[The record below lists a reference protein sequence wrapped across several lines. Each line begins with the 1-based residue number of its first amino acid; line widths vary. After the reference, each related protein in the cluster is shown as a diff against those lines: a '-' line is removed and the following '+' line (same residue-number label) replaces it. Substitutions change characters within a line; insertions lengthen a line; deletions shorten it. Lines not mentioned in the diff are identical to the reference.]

1 MKVKVNEAWKRPLAV
16 PQDWRAAL
24 FLDQLEGPAGR
35 YLPRDSARTRGHGF
49 SSRDQ
54 CGSHP
59 ESGRHYYFRPK
70 AKGTGKELSLTGAT
84 IRRHLEGE
92 LTIGLY
98 AINPSTQ
105 RSKWVAIDADYAGA
119 MEDLLKLQYF
129 LQQDKVEAAL
139 EMSKRGGHLWIFMER
154 PALARECRI
163 YIYNLALKLGV
174 RIRGAGLA
182 EGIEIFP
189 KHDELREGEFGNAM
203 RGPLGIHR
211 GANRRYW
218 FYGADYD
225 LEKQIAYLNRLRKV
239 SEEQLRTFIA
249 GKTMPPEFDRK
260 RPSADQSVP
269 FVHASGHE
277 FRILD
282 HVGKVRRVGRNYVTQ
297 CPSCAEAGQDRSGD
311 NLAISIED
319 PRKYLCWAGC
329 TREMIR
335 RAVGCPIPVRQ
346 LA

>member
-1 MKVKVNEAWKRPLAV
+1 METAIKATSEIVRDYSRIFVNRRAYTLQSLRP
-16 PQDWRAAL
+16 
-24 FLDQLEGPAGR
+24 
-35 YLPRDSARTRGHGF
+35 
-49 SSRDQ
+49 
-54 CGSHP
+54 HP

-70 AKGTGKELSLTGAT
+70 AKGAREELSLTAAT

-98 AINPSTQ
+98 AISPSTQ
-105 RSKWVAIDADYAGA
+105 RSKWVAIDADYGGA

-129 LQQDKVEAAL
+129 LQRDKVDAAL

-163 YIYNLALKLGV
+163 YIYNLASRLGV
-174 RIRGAGLA
+174 RIKCAGMA
-182 EGIEIFP
+182 EGIEVFP
-189 KHDELREGEFGNAM
+189 KHDELREGEFGNAI

-218 FYGADYD
+218 FCGADYD

-239 SEEQLRTFIA
+239 SEDQLRSFIVD
-249 GKTMPPEFDRK
+249 KTMPPEFDRK
-260 RPSADQSVP
+260 RPSGDQSVP
-269 FVHASGHE
+269 FVNSSGHE

-282 HVGKVRRVGRNYVTQ
+282 HVGKVRKVGRNYVTR

-311 NLAISIED
+311 NLAICIDD

-329 TREMIR
+329 PKELIR

-346 LA
+346 SR